1 MLFFPHYFQ
10 IKKSKNGSAQAYG
23 QRQYHHGHGKGTWR
37 VFGGLLPPGA
47 IYGCFSQ
54 RNLWMLSTSL
64 YWQYFGTTNDV
75 PPLN

>member
-1 MLFFPHYFQ
+1 MD
-10 IKKSKNGSAQAYG
+10 
-23 QRQYHHGHGKGTWR
+23 QRKLMDNASTITDMAKVRGACY
-37 VFGGLLPPGA
+37 GGLLPPGA

-64 YWQYFGTTNDV
+64 YWQYFGTTNDA